1 MAPST
6 ALLGPTTGLPDT
18 AWAHHR
24 VSTGQQE
31 DWTQP
36 GTARHPHLLVGG
48 KKLAVGIQAVP
59 SLLASGMGNSLQT
72 ALFSSTD

>member
-1 MAPST
+1 LGQP
-6 ALLGPTTGLPDT
+6 LLFQTLPG
-18 AWAHHR
+18 HSR

-36 GTARHPHLLVGG
+36 GKARDPHLVVLG

-59 SLLASGMGNSLQT
+59 SLLASGMDNSLQT